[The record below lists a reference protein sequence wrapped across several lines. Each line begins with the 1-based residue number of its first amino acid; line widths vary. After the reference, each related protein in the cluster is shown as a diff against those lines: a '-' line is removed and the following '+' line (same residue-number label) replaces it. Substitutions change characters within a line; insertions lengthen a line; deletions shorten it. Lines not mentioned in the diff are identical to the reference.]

1 MHNGLIELNA
11 EAGGASVSIDVN
23 SIAAGVTKPA
33 TGVEVKYYEPMGVG
47 CGAYANNPWLQEL
60 PDPITRTVWTSVVHI
75 PLKWDGDSRFDY
87 YKDLNKDG
95 LYVHFKSGKVNVEN
109 MPIVRQF
116 GQMSDTLAIPLGYG
130 RKEGNASAKNVGN
143 CVMNTLSRDSDGNV
157 RYWNDKVDITPTGGE
172 DAHYA
177 SVQHHHTLGVT
188 GKDKSNQTINVDEK
202 ALMTLGSG
210 YQGSLTG
217 RSILKSADMSN
228 FAEKVKELKEFR
240 AEASH
245 LNNETMYPGHDDLY
259 KQGHHWGLSVDLNSC
274 TGCGACQVACVAE
287 NNVPIVGK
295 NEVHRHH
302 EMTWLRIDRYYYGD
316 VESPNVF
323 YQPMMCQHCD
333 NAPCENVCPV
343 NATNHSAEGWRRPGG
358 WPRWTRLPHARWR

>member
-1 MHNGLIELNA
+1 MWCLPKRLLRNMVLIPQGSLFSLQNEFSSFQSFWDNTLHNGLIELNA

-33 TGVEVKYYEPMGVG
+33 TGVEVKYYEPLGVG

-228 FAEKVKELKEFR
+228 FAEKVKELSKNC
-240 AEASH
+240 
-245 LNNETMYPGHDDLY
+245 LPKDL
-259 KQGHHWGLSVDLNSC
+259 
-274 TGCGACQVACVAE
+274 
-287 NNVPIVGK
+287 
-295 NEVHRHH
+295 
-302 EMTWLRIDRYYYGD
+302 
-316 VESPNVF
+316 
-323 YQPMMCQHCD
+323 
-333 NAPCENVCPV
+333 
-343 NATNHSAEGWRRPGG
+343 
-358 WPRWTRLPHARWR
+358 